1 MDIDDSK
8 ILTPDGTESPLF
20 EPKVPTE
27 LLIPDLPALATTNA
41 TEIIDLSSL
50 TNESTGEEQHASPY
64 IQKLKVLEADA
75 KQEISSWDPKYLS
88 QDRDVTTAAA
98 VAGTKRKGMCQ
109 TALYV
114 AELIL
119 PAAEMEDEPHSDLDD
134 SNSDDGDDR
143 VPAYDPDQQ
152 NRPKLPLYHPG
163 FKLTESIAT
172 EILST
177 IVQYITKSIRSGY
190 DDAEAKHLRE
200 QILRNNKIPYEE
212 TVRMSV
218 AGDTGAGKSALLNAL
233 LGVVNLNVEV
243 SSSART
249 RVLLC

>member
-1 MDIDDSK
+1 MDIDDTK
-8 ILTPDGTESPLF
+8 TPTPDGTESPLF
-20 EPKVPTE
+20 EPEVPTE
-27 LLIPDLPALATTNA
+27 LLIPDVSALATTDA

-64 IQKLKVLEADA
+64 ILKLRVLEADA

-88 QDRDVTTAAA
+88 QDPNVTTAAA

-109 TALYV
+109 TGLCV
-114 AELIL
+114 NKLTL
-119 PAAEMEDEPHSDLDD
+119 TAAEMEDAPDSDLDD
-134 SNSDDGDDR
+134 DDSDDGDDR

-163 FKLTESIAT
+163 FKLTESTAKN
-172 EILST
+172 ILST
-177 IVQYITKSIRSGY
+177 INQYITKSMNNGY
-190 DDAEAKHLRE
+190 DDAEAKHLRK
-200 QILRNNKIPYEE
+200 QILRNNKIPYQEV
-212 TVRMSV
+212 VRISV

-243 SSSART
+243 SSSPRM
-249 RVLLC
+249 RVL